1 MDDVLFMKWT
11 LEVATQEYSG
21 DIVSLRGEIDG

>member
-21 DIVSLRGEIDG
+21 DIVSLRCLL